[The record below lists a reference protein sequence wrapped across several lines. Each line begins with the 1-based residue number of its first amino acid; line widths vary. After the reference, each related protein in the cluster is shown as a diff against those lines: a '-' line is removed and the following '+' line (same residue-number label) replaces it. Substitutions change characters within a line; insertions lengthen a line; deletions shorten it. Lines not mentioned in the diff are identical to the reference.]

1 MSSRRRLL
9 PAPAVAIVVATALAA
24 AAGCVRVHPYQRE
37 RLADP
42 AMQAPVWPALER
54 IDDHTREV
62 GEGTGGATSSGGG
75 GCGCN

>member
-1 MSSRRRLL
+1 MRLV
-9 PAPAVAIVVATALAA
+9 AVAAVWALAS
-24 AAGCVRVHPYQRE
+24 GCLRVQPHQRE

-54 IDDHTREV
+54 QDDHTREV
-62 GEGTGGATSSGGG
+62 SEGTGGATSTGGG